1 MYSAFDAGSIS
12 RGVSEQI
19 FEHDHKG
26 WAKAHLADQDLLGS
40 SCAFG
45 RPAALVPGIAADN
58 MPAVILPPLDPI
70 GVAALNV
77 ARSREIPDK
86 GLRNRWADRQRGNP
100 LNLTRFAPA

>member
-1 MYSAFDAGSIS
+1 LATL
-12 RGVSEQI
+12 Q
-19 FEHDHKG
+19 
-26 WAKAHLADQDLLGS
+26 HLFQD
-40 SCAFG
+40 
-45 RPAALVPGIAADN
+45 PAVDN
-58 MPAVILPPLDPI
+58 MPAVFLPPLDPI